1 MINTGGPAF
10 PVVGQWYGDKLGGQ
24 LTHGMTLRDWFAGM
38 ALQGLLASTKTNDA
52 LVIAKDAYII
62 ADAMIAE
69 SNKP

>member
-10 PVVGQWYGDKLGGQ
+10 PLHSEVRPSLDTDWC
-24 LTHGMTLRDWFAGM
+24 GMTLRDWLAGM

-62 ADAMIAE
+62 ADAMLAE
-69 SNKP
+69 KNKP